1 MSNTTNLNKPGLPR
15 FGERHRQIIL
25 LFCLIAVAVA
35 MRVQLSVAVV
45 AMTDPK
51 ASPNPNVP
59 VYDWTNKSVI
69 LSSFYWGYIGLQLF
83 AADWGRKYGSKRF
96 LLGSMTI
103 NFTAVA
109 LVPLLAEKFGSYG
122 VMASRVV
129 QGLCQGFVYP
139 SISNLLGRW
148 THISERSRL
157 GSLTLSGAPF
167 GTIMSLPVNGFIAS
181 SWLGW
186 PYCFYIYSIAGYVWV
201 VLFFLFGASTPA
213 DSKRISAAER
223 EYIEKSTNIKGQ
235 KLTVPWKEIIKCRP
249 FWALFLAQVGQIW
262 GYNTLLTEMPNYMSN
277 VMGFKI
283 SSNGLLSAV
292 PYLTCFL
299 MSFVFGFSAD
309 YSINNKYISRTT
321 ARKMFNAISGIGA
334 GTSLLVLSFLP
345 ESAIA
350 LSVVMLVS
358 AVGIQSAATAGYTLN
373 HIDLS
378 PNFSGTLQAICNSC
392 GSGLSILAP
401 LSVQFIVGTD
411 ETNKLKWR
419 IVFIIASMMYIV
431 PSILFALF
439 ASGVRQKWDG
449 STDAEE
455 RKISEARMKK
465 VSVWSI
471 MSV

>member
-1 MSNTTNLNKPGLPR
+1 MTNTPTLDKPGLPR
-15 FGERHRQIIL
+15 FGERHRQIFL
-25 LFCLIAVAVA
+25 LFSLAAVAIA
-35 MRVQLSVAVV
+35 MRVQLSVAIV
-45 AMTDPK
+45 AMNDPE
-51 ASPNPNVP
+51 ASPNPSVP
-59 VYDWTNKSVI
+59 VYDWKNKSVI
-69 LSSFYWGYIGLQLF
+69 LSSFFWGYIGLQLF
-83 AADWGRKYGSKRF
+83 AADWGRRYGSKRF
-96 LLGSMTI
+96 LLGAMTI
-103 NFTAVA
+103 NCTALA
-109 LVPLLAEKFGSYG
+109 LVPLLAEHFGSIG
-122 VMASRVV
+122 VMCSRVV

-167 GTIMSLPVNGFIAS
+167 GTIMSLPVNGFIAA

-186 PYCFYIYSIAGYVWV
+186 PYCFYIYSIAGYLWV
-201 VLFFLFGASTPA
+201 IMFYFLGASTPA
-213 DSKRISAAER
+213 ESKRISAAER

-235 KLTVPWKEIIKCRP
+235 KLTVPWKEIVKCRP

-262 GYNTLLTEMPNYMSN
+262 GYNTLLTEMPNYMN
-277 VMGFKI
+277 KVMGFQM
-283 SSNGLLSAV
+283 SSNGLLSAL

-309 YSINNKYISRTT
+309 YTINKKYISRTT
-321 ARKMFNAISGIGA
+321 ARKIFNGISGIGA

-345 ESAIA
+345 VSAVT

-401 LSVQFIVGTD
+401 LSVQFIVGDD

-419 IVFIIASMMYIV
+419 IVFIVAAMMYIV

-449 STDAEE
+449 SNDEEE
-455 RKISEARMKK
+455 RKISEVRIKK